1 MDRLPKV
8 NEPEPVAPPEEIFEV
23 PPPVHQ
29 NPGISEQPPPTPP
42 PAESLP
48 TKPAKRKYQRDPIE
62 MKAHMAIMRE
72 KAAESRKKKKQEKEK
87 VALTTDTVML
97 PVKQHAAASFELFM
111 QHYAQAEGYKEQ
123 LAHSKR
129 QAEEAAQH
137 RISERRRNRKR
148 VKKTPREH
156 PFGIQVAKSP
166 MDAYSS
172 YFG

>member
-1 MDRLPKV
+1 MENLPPV

-23 PPPVHQ
+23 PTAEHK
-29 NPGISEQPPPTPP
+29 NPGVAEAPPPP
-42 PAESLP
+42 ESLP

-97 PVKQHAAASFELFM
+97 PVKEHAAASFELFM

-137 RISERRRNRKR
+137 RVSERRRNRKR